1 MIIFIT
7 AVHIVVCLFLIVVV
21 LLQMGKGA
29 ELGSVFGGSSQSVFG
44 SSGPGSFL
52 EKVTVAAAVIFMI
65 TSISLFYFSKTSSIV
80 GKISVEE
87 KTGQNENIP
96 SPQPLPE
103 PEQQE
108 SQPPSTSGTPAQ

>member
-1 MIIFIT
+1 MITFLT
-7 AVHIVVCLFLIVVV
+7 AIHIVVCLFLILVV

-52 EKVTVAAAVIFMI
+52 EKLTVGAAVVFMV
-65 TSISLFYFSKTSSIV
+65 TSISLFYLSRTSSIA

-87 KTGQNENIP
+87 KTEKSAP
-96 SPQPLPE
+96 VPQPALPE
-103 PEQQE
+103 PTQEQK
-108 SQPPSTSGTPAQ
+108 

>member
-1 MIIFIT
+1 MITLIT

-52 EKVTVAAAVIFMI
+52 EKVTVAAAIIFMV
-65 TSISLFYFSKTSSIV
+65 TSVSLFYFARTSSIA
-80 GKISVEE
+80 GKISIEE
-87 KTGQNENIP
+87 KTQQTEGVP
-96 SPQPLPE
+96 APQPAPPE
-103 PEQQE
+103 PNQ
-108 SQPPSTSGTPAQ
+108 SR

>member
-1 MIIFIT
+1 MITFIT

-65 TSISLFYFSKTSSIV
+65 TSISLFYFSKTSTIA

-87 KTGQNENIP
+87 RKEERMPVQ
-96 SPQPLPE
+96 PE
-103 PEQQE
+103 PVPQE
-108 SQPPSTSGTPAQ
+108 SQPPSPTGAPSAQ